1 MCRVVSCRIVLRYAV
16 LFSVM
21 PCSDVCVVSCHSM
34 SCRVVLYFTLL
45 CFALLYFTLFC
56 LDLLWVLPILFC
68 FLCYTVLYFALF
80 CSALLCF
87 ALLCCYFY
95 FTSLYLTL
103 LYLTLPYLTLLYFT
117 LLYLFY
123 FQTQRNQK
131 RFLTPYYLNLLL
143 LFENSCDI
151 PNCLIHDINHTSVDP
166 PSFVLNKA
174 VLVNI
179 GLGSLYW

>member
-21 PCSDVCVVSCHSM
+21 PCSDVCAVSCHSM

-45 CFALLYFTLFC
+45 RFALLYSILPRSALGFVHSI
-56 LDLLWVLPILFC
+56 LLSLLYCIVLC
-68 FLCYTVLYFALF
+68 FVLLCF
-80 CSALLCF
+80 ALLCF
-87 ALLCCYFY
+87 ALLLLLLH
-95 FTSLYLTL
+95 FTLPYVTL
-103 LYLTLPYLTLLYFT
+103 PYLTLPYPSLLYFT

-123 FQTQRNQK
+123 SQTQRNQK
-131 RFLTPYYLNLLL
+131 RFVTPYYLNLLL
-143 LFENSCDI
+143 LFENSCDV
-151 PNCLIHDINHTSVDP
+151 PNCFIHDINHTSVDP